1 MLLIM
6 NERENMKE
14 LESIKNKIAE
24 KTKENAEEIAKI
36 NKELEKL
43 EAKKTELYKELEE
56 HEKAGSFE
64 RFRETQKK
72 ITELQFLLDFQNR
85 KKAAALQPLTSRA
98 VYNEDCKKLFEELD
112 QIREKADKD
121 IESLLSKA
129 EKIYI
134 DTNKTIDEA
143 NKVME
148 DYVNELL
155 KEHYTAMEKMA
166 NRTAVNNYRKYVN
179 IIEQCQKITNKAYR

>member
-56 HEKAGSFE
+56 SEKAGNYE

-85 KKAAALQPLTSRA
+85 KKAAALQPLTSRE
-98 VYNEDCKKLFEELD
+98 VYNEDSKRLFAELD
-112 QIREKADKD
+112 QITEKANKD
-121 IESLLSKA
+121 IEDLLSKA

>member
-56 HEKAGSFE
+56 QEKAGNFE

-85 KKAAALQPLTSRA
+85 KKAAALKPLTSRE

-134 DTNKTIDEA
+134 DTNKIIDDA

-155 KEHYTAMEKMA
+155 KEHYTAMEKLA